1 MDSFNALVALQ
12 EYIRFP
18 SVSTDSAYQEGM
30 DGARNYIATLLDDL
44 GFSVESVSTE
54 GHPILYAERFLGESY
69 PHIVLYGHY
78 DVQPPD
84 PLELWRSPAFEP
96 VIKEGRIY
104 GRGAADNKGPTLVHI
119 AALALVLKDNP
130 ELPLNITY
138 VIEGEE
144 EMGSPS
150 MPKFFDA
157 YASRLSRADCMLVS
171 DTGSP
176 NAEQIVIT
184 TALRGLVELE
194 LKLKGPKSDLH
205 SGIHGGAVYNPLHAL
220 SEIIAS
226 LHNPDGS
233 VNIPG
238 FYDGV
243 SLIEDWEREELNQY
257 PMRLSEYQSMLSVP
271 DLHRPRGFSPLE
283 AVRFEPTLEVNGMGG
298 GYQGVGTKT
307 IIPSEAFAKITC
319 RLVSG
324 QEGERVQDLVVKAL
338 LDRCPSGVEIDV
350 RRGCFANAYAV
361 VPPNKSTV
369 GAAMASDQ
377 LRRAFSET
385 DKAIREHFGSRPLY
399 LREGG
404 SIPVIADFKH
414 RAGLDAIMVGLFTPE
429 DNLHAPN
436 ESFDLCLMERAIA
449 AFSQIFRSIAE
460 GNHRGESL
468 A

>member
-1 MDSFNALVALQ
+1 MDNFNALAALQ
-12 EYIRFP
+12 AYIRFP
-18 SVSTDSAYQEGM
+18 SISTDSSYREGM
-30 DGARNYIATLLDDL
+30 DGARTYIASLLADL
-44 GFSVESVSTE
+44 GFSVETVATE
-54 GHPILYAERFLGESY
+54 GHPILYAERLVGESC

-84 PLELWRSPAFEP
+84 PLELWQSPAFEP
-96 VIKEGRIY
+96 VIKGGRIY
-104 GRGAADNKGPTLVHI
+104 GRGTADNKGPTLVHV
-119 AALALVLKDNP
+119 AALVAVLKANP
-130 ELPLNITY
+130 NLPLNITY

-144 EMGSPS
+144 EIGSPS
-150 MPKFFDA
+150 MPQFFDA
-157 YASRLSRADCMLVS
+157 YAERLSRADCMLVS

-176 NAEQIVIT
+176 NTEQIVIT

-205 SGIHGGAVYNPLHAL
+205 SGIHGGAVCNPLHAL

-226 LHNPDGS
+226 LHHADGS

-243 SLIEDWEREELNQY
+243 AKIEDWERDELRHY
-257 PMRLSEYQSMLSVP
+257 PMDLSEYQSMLSVP
-271 DLHRPRGFSPLE
+271 DLHSPRGFSPLE

-298 GYQGVGTKT
+298 GYQGMGTKT

-324 QEGERVQDLVVKAL
+324 QDGAHIQELVVAAL
-338 LDRCPSGVEIDV
+338 LERCPSGVEIDV
-350 RRGCFANAYAV
+350 RRGCYANAYAV
-361 VPPNKSTV
+361 VPPNKSEL

-377 LRRAFSET
+377 LKSVFRAS
-385 DKAIREHFGSRPLY
+385 DNAIRTHFGSAPLY

-414 RAGLDAIMVGLFTPE
+414 RAGLDAIMVGLFTPK

-436 ESFDLCLMERAIA
+436 ESFDLGLMDRAIA
-449 AFSQIFRSIAE
+449 TFTQIFRTIAE
-460 GNHRGESL
+460 GDSSI
-468 A
+468 

>member
-1 MDSFNALVALQ
+1 
-12 EYIRFP
+12 
-18 SVSTDSAYQEGM
+18 M
-30 DGARNYIATLLDDL
+30 DGARDYIATLLKDL
-44 GFSVESVSTE
+44 GFSVEIVATE
-54 GHPILYAERFLGESY
+54 VHPILYAERLVGEAY

-78 DVQPPD
+78 DVQPAD
-84 PLELWRSPAFEP
+84 PLELWHSPAFEP

-104 GRGAADNKGPTLVHI
+104 GRGTADNKGPTLVHI
-119 AALALVLKDNP
+119 AALVQVLKENP
-130 ELPLNITY
+130 DLPLNISY

-150 MPKFFDA
+150 MPQFFDA
-157 YASRLSRADCMLVS
+157 YAERLTRADCMLVS

-176 NAEQIVIT
+176 NTEQIVIT
-184 TALRGLVELE
+184 TALRGLVEFE

-205 SGIHGGAVYNPLHAL
+205 SGIHGGAVCNPLHAL

-226 LHNPDGS
+226 LHHPDGS

-243 SLIEDWEREELNQY
+243 AKIEDWEREELSHY

-271 DLHRPRGFSPLE
+271 DLHHPRGFSPLE

-298 GYQGVGTKT
+298 GYQGEGTKT

-324 QEGERVQDLVVKAL
+324 QEGSRVQDRVITAL
-338 LDRCPSGVEIDV
+338 LERCPSGVEIDV
-350 RRGCFANAYAV
+350 RRGCSANAYAV
-361 VPPNKSTV
+361 VPPNKSEV
-369 GAAMASDQ
+369 GAAMASDR
-377 LRRAFSET
+377 LKRAFSAT
-385 DKAIREHFGSRPLY
+385 DEAIRAHFGAAPLY

-414 RAGLDAIMVGLFTPE
+414 RAGLDAIMVGLFTPK

-436 ESFDLCLMERAIA
+436 ESFDLGLMDRAIA
-449 AFSQIFRSIAE
+449 AFADIFRSIAE
-460 GNHRGESL
+460 GD
-468 A
+468 